1 MNYLENQIGDE
12 YGFTSFNNRSK
23 WYCSKLPWVG
33 WEEFYSTS
41 LNRNGGLCTPDDIV
55 RYTLQFAHDD

>member
-41 LNRNGGLCTPDDIV
+41 LNRNGGLCTVNAKLTRPKADGV
-55 RYTLQFAHDD
+55 A